1 MTDLSISAVKIA
13 ANTPAKSSASSV
25 TIRMTLRR
33 VSARS
38 RNESSGGR
46 LRRTSTGVSGYDS
59 STTGWPFED
68 VRVLG
73 FVGVVVFATV
83 CAPVP

>member
-1 MTDLSISAVKIA
+1 MNALSISAVKIA
-13 ANTPAKSSASSV
+13 ANRPAKSSASSV
-25 TIRMTLRR
+25 TIRTTLRS
-33 VSARS
+33 VSARR

-46 LRRTSTGVSGYDS
+46 LRRTSTGVSGYDW
-59 STTGWPFED
+59 STTECPFED

-83 CAPVP
+83 YAPVP